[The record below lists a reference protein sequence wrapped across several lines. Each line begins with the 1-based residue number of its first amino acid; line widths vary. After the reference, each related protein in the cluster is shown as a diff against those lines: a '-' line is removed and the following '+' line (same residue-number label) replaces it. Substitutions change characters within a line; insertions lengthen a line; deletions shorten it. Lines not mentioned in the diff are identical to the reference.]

1 MEKSHNKTQNAFF
14 LHGKTTCGEK
24 TSHGFADDPL
34 QHPNTPALIPCI
46 LSSQKLKKPVA
57 TFFIVATGSLF
68 VHQLSS
74 ALRLVVTLAS
84 WVQVSTCAA

>member
-1 MEKSHNKTQNAFF
+1 MHRFTDNPFQHTNA
-14 LHGKTTCGEK
+14 H
-24 TSHGFADDPL
+24 
-34 QHPNTPALIPCI
+34 ALILCI
-46 LSSQKLKKPVA
+46 LSSKNLKKPVA